1 MSGPQDPRSPA
12 THDRSASRR
21 RPARAVIRL
30 TALAVG
36 AVLLAGCGGS
46 DDGGSDAGGGSSTG
60 ATGTAALDLTL
71 DFAPNAVHA
80 GLYVA
85 QERGLFRDADLAVRI
100 RVPGSGADGA
110 KLLAAGRTD
119 LAIMDIHDVAL
130 AREEDADLVA
140 VGAIVQRPLASVL
153 AARDVRRP
161 RDLEGRTVGVTGLPS
176 DDAALEQIVRGDGGD
191 PGRVKRAT
199 IGFEAVPSVVSGK
212 VSGAMGF
219 WNAEGV
225 ALTSRRPGTRVF
237 RLDAFGAPR
246 YPELLIVATS
256 RTLRERGD
264 AVLRFVR
271 ATTEGYTA
279 VASTP
284 AGDDGEAVRA
294 LRAGSGDR
302 SIDPSTTEEQ
312 LAAVKP
318 AFRGTGGQAVALD
331 RGELRTWSAWE
342 ARVKI
347 TTRPPDVDRMV
358 WSRAPGR

>member
-225 ALTSRRPGTRVF
+225 ALTSRRPAPGSSGSTRS
-237 RLDAFGAPR
+237 APR
-246 YPELLIVATS
+246 AT
-256 RTLRERGD
+256 
-264 AVLRFVR
+264 
-271 ATTEGYTA
+271 
-279 VASTP
+279 
-284 AGDDGEAVRA
+284 
-294 LRAGSGDR
+294 
-302 SIDPSTTEEQ
+302 PS
-312 LAAVKP
+312 
-318 AFRGTGGQAVALD
+318 
-331 RGELRTWSAWE
+331 S
-342 ARVKI
+342 
-347 TTRPPDVDRMV
+347 
-358 WSRAPGR
+358 

>member
-1 MSGPQDPRSPA
+1 MSGSQDPRSPA

-21 RPARAVIRL
+21 RRARAVIRPA
-30 TALAVG
+30 ALALGV
-36 AVLLAGCGGS
+36 AVLAGCGGS
-46 DDGGSDAGGGSSTG
+46 DGGNAPTG
-60 ATGTAALDLTL
+60 EASGTAPGEAASLSLTL

-85 QERGLFRDADLAVRI
+85 QQRGLYRDADLAVRI

-110 KLLAAGRTD
+110 KLLSAGRTD
-119 LAIMDIHDVAL
+119 LAVMDIHDVAL
-130 AREEDADLVA
+130 AREEGADLVA

-153 AARDVRRP
+153 AGRDVRRP

-176 DDAALEQIVRGDGGD
+176 DDAALDQIVRGDGGD
-191 PGRVKRAT
+191 PQEVKRAT

-212 VSGAMGF
+212 VAGAMGF

-225 ALTSRRPGTRVF
+225 ALTSRRPGTKVF

-246 YPELLIVATS
+246 YPELLIVATT

-264 AVLRFVR
+264 DVLRFVR
-271 ATTEGYTA
+271 ATTEGYSA

-284 AGDDGEAVRA
+284 EGDDAEAVRA

-302 SIDPSTTEEQ
+302 SIDPATTEEQ

-318 AFRGTGGQAVALD
+318 AFRGTDGGTVALD
-331 RGELRTWSAWE
+331 RDELRTWSAWE

-347 TTRPPDVDRMV
+347 TKRPPDVARMV
-358 WSRAPGR
+358 WSRAPGS